1 MVRTSSVS
9 LTFLPVVSPPGREMA
24 TTFAEESIPRRP
36 AGMVSGGLKATVVS
50 ASSGAVASAFV
61 VAPFDVVK
69 TRSQASGSQ
78 ATGCGNM
85 ALRVLRQEGVGA
97 LWSGLRPSLL
107 MTVPANVIYF
117 SAYEHIRIAITS
129 DGRRGSEDLAPVV
142 LAAAGA
148 KLLASTATAPLE
160 LMRTRMQADRAFAQE
175 GIVGGATALVR
186 REGLSALFKGLGPT
200 LIRDVPF
207 SCVYW
212 LGYER
217 LKLLF
222 VEPQP
227 PHQHLHQHQQVSLP
241 TSFVAGGLAGAAA
254 TLLTMP
260 LDVVKTR
267 MQVAEVAQ
275 VAGVVSGVVSGPLL
289 TPLHSAAGAAGAA
302 GVAAPAGGVG
312 GGGLS
317 TAAMMARIARL
328 EGPRALLAGTVP
340 RLAKMAPSCAIMIA
354 SFEMG
359 KRWIEPALR

>member
-1 MVRTSSVS
+1 
-9 LTFLPVVSPPGREMA
+9 
-24 TTFAEESIPRRP
+24 
-36 AGMVSGGLKATVVS
+36 MVSGGLKATVVS
-50 ASSGAVASAFV
+50 ASSGAVATAFV

-69 TRSQASGSQ
+69 TRSQASGSK
-78 ATGCGNM
+78 AFGSENV

-117 SAYEHIRIAITS
+117 SAYEHIRTAIAA
-129 DGRRGSEDLAPVV
+129 DGRRGSEDVAPV

-160 LMRTRMQADRAFAQE
+160 LMRTRMQADRALAHE

-207 SCVYW
+207 SCLYW

-217 LKLLF
+217 LKLHL
-222 VEPQP
+222 VQSQPPP
-227 PHQHLHQHQQVSLP
+227 PHQQQQHVSLSN
-241 TSFVAGGLAGAAA
+241 SFIAGGLAGAAA

-267 MQVAEVAQ
+267 MQVAGVAQ

-289 TPLHSAAGAAGAA
+289 QSVAGAAGVA
-302 GVAAPAGGVG
+302 GVAAPAGGGAVG
-312 GGGLS
+312 GGVVGGGLS

-359 KRWIEPALR
+359 KKWLEPSLR

>member
-1 MVRTSSVS
+1 
-9 LTFLPVVSPPGREMA
+9 
-24 TTFAEESIPRRP
+24 
-36 AGMVSGGLKATVVS
+36 MVSGGLKATVVS
-50 ASSGAVASAFV
+50 ASSGAVATAFV

-69 TRSQASGSQ
+69 TRSQASGSK
-78 ATGCGNM
+78 AFGSENV

-117 SAYEHIRIAITS
+117 SAYEHIRTAIAS
-129 DGRRGSEDLAPVV
+129 DGRRGSEDVAPV

-222 VEPQP
+222 VESQSKPLHP
-227 PHQHLHQHQQVSLP
+227 HPHQHQHVSLSA
-241 TSFVAGGLAGAAA
+241 SFVAGGLAGAAA

-267 MQVAEVAQ
+267 MQVAGVAQ

-289 TPLHSAAGAAGAA
+289 QSVAGAAGVA
-302 GVAAPAGGVG
+302 GVAAPAGGGAVG
-312 GGGLS
+312 GGVVGGGLS

-359 KRWIEPALR
+359 KKWLEPSLR

>member
-1 MVRTSSVS
+1 
-9 LTFLPVVSPPGREMA
+9 
-24 TTFAEESIPRRP
+24 
-36 AGMVSGGLKATVVS
+36 MVSGGLKATVVS
-50 ASSGAVASAFV
+50 ASSGAVATAFV

-69 TRSQASGSQ
+69 TRIHIEPTSSPRRVL
-78 ATGCGNM
+78 TT
-85 ALRVLRQEGVGA
+85 VLRQEGVGA

-107 MTVPANVIYF
+107 MTVPASVIYF
-117 SAYEHIRIAITS
+117 SAYEHIRMAVAS
-129 DGRRGSEDLAPVV
+129 DERGSEEIAPV

-160 LMRTRMQADRAFAQE
+160 LMRTRMQADRALARQ
-175 GIVGGATALVR
+175 GMVGGATALVR
-186 REGLSALFKGLGPT
+186 REGASALFKGLGPT

-217 LKLLF
+217 LKRLL
-222 VEPQP
+222 VEAQP
-227 PHQHLHQHQQVSLP
+227 PQQQPQEVPLSA
-241 TSFVAGGLAGAAA
+241 SFAAGGLAGAAA

-267 MQVAEVAQ
+267 MQVASAEV
-275 VAGVVSGVVSGPLL
+275 SVSGPLL
-289 TPLHSAAGAAGAA
+289 CPLQSAAGVPTPTR
-302 GVAAPAGGVG
+302 GVVG
-312 GGGLS
+312 GGGALS

-328 EGPRALLAGTVP
+328 EGPLALLAGTVP

-359 KRWIEPALR
+359 KRWIEPSLR

>member
-1 MVRTSSVS
+1 
-9 LTFLPVVSPPGREMA
+9 
-24 TTFAEESIPRRP
+24 
-36 AGMVSGGLKATVVS
+36 MVSGLKASIVS
-50 ASSGAVASAFV
+50 ASSGAVATAFV

-78 ATGCGNM
+78 SVMGSENV

-117 SAYEHIRIAITS
+117 SAYEHLRNAIA
-129 DGRRGSEDLAPVV
+129 DGRRGSEDVAPV

-175 GIVGGATALVR
+175 GMVGGATALVR
-186 REGLSALFKGLGPT
+186 REGLSALFRGLGPT

-207 SCVYW
+207 SCVY
-212 LGYER
+212 LVGHER
-217 LKLLF
+217 LKRLL
-222 VEPQP
+222 VEPHGP
-227 PHQHLHQHQQVSLP
+227 QHGSFCA
-241 TSFVAGGLAGAAA
+241 SFVAGGLAGAAA

-267 MQVAEVAQ
+267 MQVGMQVGGAAGMQVGGAAQ
-275 VAGVVSGVVSGPLL
+275 LPGVVAGAVSAPLM
-289 TPLHSAAGAAGAA
+289 PRMHSAAGGGG
-302 GVAAPAGGVG
+302 GVVSVGGRGGVG
-312 GGGLS
+312 GGGGGVLS
-317 TAAMMARIARL
+317 TAAMVAHIARL
-328 EGPRALLAGTVP
+328 EGPRALLAGVVP

-354 SFEMG
+354 SFETG
-359 KRWIEPALR
+359 KRWIEHGVEPSPS

>member
-1 MVRTSSVS
+1 
-9 LTFLPVVSPPGREMA
+9 
-24 TTFAEESIPRRP
+24 
-36 AGMVSGGLKATVVS
+36 MVSGGLKATVVS
-50 ASSGAVASAFV
+50 ASSGAVATAFV

-69 TRSQASGSQ
+69 TRSQASGSK
-78 ATGCGNM
+78 AFGSENV

-117 SAYEHIRIAITS
+117 SAYEHIRTAIAS
-129 DGRRGSEDLAPVV
+129 DGRRGSEDVAPV

-160 LMRTRMQADRAFAQE
+160 LMRTRMQADRALAQE

-207 SCVYW
+207 SCLYW

-217 LKLLF
+217 LKLHL
-222 VEPQP
+222 VQSQPPP
-227 PHQHLHQHQQVSLP
+227 PHQQQQHVSLSN
-241 TSFVAGGLAGAAA
+241 SFIAGGLAGAAA

-267 MQVAEVAQ
+267 MQVAGVAQ

-289 TPLHSAAGAAGAA
+289 QSVAGAAGVA
-302 GVAAPAGGVG
+302 GVAAPAGGGAVG
-312 GGGLS
+312 GGVVGGGLS

-359 KRWIEPALR
+359 KKWLEPSLR

>member
-1 MVRTSSVS
+1 
-9 LTFLPVVSPPGREMA
+9 
-24 TTFAEESIPRRP
+24 
-36 AGMVSGGLKATVVS
+36 MVSGGLKATVVS
-50 ASSGAVASAFV
+50 ASSGAVATAFV

-69 TRSQASGSQ
+69 TRSQASGSK
-78 ATGCGNM
+78 AFGSENV

-117 SAYEHIRIAITS
+117 SAYEHIRTAIAS
-129 DGRRGSEDLAPVV
+129 DGRRGSEDVAPV

-160 LMRTRMQADRAFAQE
+160 LMRTRMQADRALAHE

-207 SCVYW
+207 SCLYW

-217 LKLLF
+217 LKLHL
-222 VEPQP
+222 VQSQPPP
-227 PHQHLHQHQQVSLP
+227 PHQQQQHVSLSN
-241 TSFVAGGLAGAAA
+241 SFIAGGLAGAAA

-267 MQVAEVAQ
+267 MQVAGVAQ

-289 TPLHSAAGAAGAA
+289 QSVAGAAGVA
-302 GVAAPAGGVG
+302 GVAAPAGGGAVG
-312 GGGLS
+312 GGVVGGGLS

-359 KRWIEPALR
+359 KKWLEPSLR

>member
-1 MVRTSSVS
+1 
-9 LTFLPVVSPPGREMA
+9 
-24 TTFAEESIPRRP
+24 
-36 AGMVSGGLKATVVS
+36 MVSGGLKATVVS
-50 ASSGAVASAFV
+50 ASSGAVATAFV

-69 TRSQASGSQ
+69 TRSQASGSPG
-78 ATGCGNM
+78 ASV
-85 ALRVLRQEGVGA
+85 LRVLRQEGVGA

-117 SAYEHIRIAITS
+117 SAYEHIRIAIAS
-129 DGRRGSEDLAPVV
+129 DGRRGSEDVAPVI
-142 LAAAGA
+142 AAAGA

-222 VEPQP
+222 VESQSKP
-227 PHQHLHQHQQVSLP
+227 PHPHLHEHQHVSLSA
-241 TSFVAGGLAGAAA
+241 SFVAGGLAGAAA

-267 MQVAEVAQ
+267 MQVA
-275 VAGVVSGVVSGPLL
+275 GVVSGVVSGPLL
-289 TPLHSAAGAAGAA
+289 APLHSAAGAAGAA
-302 GVAAPAGGVG
+302 GVGTPAGGAV

-359 KRWIEPALR
+359 KRWIEPSLR

>member
-1 MVRTSSVS
+1 
-9 LTFLPVVSPPGREMA
+9 
-24 TTFAEESIPRRP
+24 
-36 AGMVSGGLKATVVS
+36 MVSGGLKATVVS
-50 ASSGAVASAFV
+50 ASSGAVATAFV

-69 TRSQASGSQ
+69 TRIHIEPTSSPRRVL
-78 ATGCGNM
+78 TT
-85 ALRVLRQEGVGA
+85 VLRQEGVGA

-107 MTVPANVIYF
+107 MTVPASVIYF
-117 SAYEHIRIAITS
+117 SAYEHIRMAVAS
-129 DGRRGSEDLAPVV
+129 DERGSEEIAPV

-222 VEPQP
+222 VESQSKP
-227 PHQHLHQHQQVSLP
+227 PHPHLHEHQHVSLSA
-241 TSFVAGGLAGAAA
+241 SFVAGGLAGAAA

-267 MQVAEVAQ
+267 MQVA
-275 VAGVVSGVVSGPLL
+275 GVVSGVVSGPLL
-289 TPLHSAAGAAGAA
+289 APLHSAAGAAGAA
-302 GVAAPAGGVG
+302 GVGTPAGGAV

-359 KRWIEPALR
+359 KRWIEPSLR